1 MQHHQSLALLNTF
14 KINVNCQQY
23 VELNHV
29 EQLPTLATHIAN
41 TPQYLVLGGGSNV
54 LFTQDYAGLIIKNNL
69 QGIQLIKQDTEYV
82 YVRAMA
88 GESWHGFVQYCVS
101 NNYGGVENLSLI
113 PGTVGAAP
121 IQNIGAYGVEAKNTI
136 DSVEF
141 YHIANHTMHTYT
153 NAQCE
158 FGYRESIFKHTL
170 KNQLII
176 TAVTFKLSINP
187 ILNTSYGAINTELQA
202 LHITQPTVQDISNAV
217 IAIRQ
222 SKLPN
227 PAITGNA
234 GSFFKNPIVTQHF
247 FETLINKYPTLS
259 HYADAKGVKLAAG
272 WLIEQCGLKGY
283 IHKGAAVHTQQALVL
298 INYNNA
304 TGTDVLELAQH
315 VQKIVHNTFG
325 VMLEMEVN
333 IL

>member
-1 MQHHQSLALLNTF
+1 MQHNHPLILLNTF

-23 VELNHV
+23 VALSHV
-29 EQLPTLATHIAN
+29 EELPTITQHIAN
-41 TPQYLVLGGGSNV
+41 APHHLVLGGGSNI
-54 LFTQDYAGLIIKNNL
+54 LFTQDYAGLVIKNNL
-69 QGIQLIKQDTEYV
+69 QGIQLISQDAEQV

-88 GESWHGFVQYCVS
+88 GESWHEFVQYCVS
-101 NNYGGVENLSLI
+101 NNYGGVENLALI

-141 YHIANHTMHTYT
+141 YHIANQKMHTYT

-158 FGYRESIFKHTL
+158 FGYRESVFKHTL
-170 KNQLII
+170 KNQVII
-176 TAVTFKLSINP
+176 TAVTFKLSVTP
-187 ILNTSYGAINTELQA
+187 VFNTSYGAINTQLQTM
-202 LHITQPTVQDISNAV
+202 HITQPTVQDISNAV
-217 IAIRQ
+217 VAIRQ

-234 GSFFKNPIVTQHF
+234 GSFFKNPIVTQAF
-247 FETLINKYPTLS
+247 FNTLIIAHPTIA
-259 HYADAKGVKLAAG
+259 HYADAKGIKLAAG

-283 IHKGAAVHTQQALVL
+283 VHKGAAVHNQQALVL

-315 VQKIVHNTFG
+315 IQHTVHNAFG
-325 VMLEMEVN
+325 VVLEMEVN